1 MDKIGFP
8 FYFSNRV
15 KDPLIETAWLEAHL
29 DDPGIRIVDA
39 RWRGDGS
46 ARDLYR
52 LGHIPGA
59 VHLDWHLDLN
69 HTREG
74 IRDLLLPPEKFADV
88 MAEAGIGD
96 ETHVV
101 AYAETD
107 YSGATRLWWALKY
120 YGHERVSVLNGGL
133 TKWMAEGRPLT
144 QELPKILTARFTP
157 RPQQRLMATKD
168 EILQALQDPHSK
180 TAIVDTRPPEQHAGQ
195 AVWTPPGSLY
205 IPNGQSW
212 VAAGGRLLRGG
223 RIPGAISLPSSG
235 NLNTGDWT
243 FLSAEQLRARAMDA
257 GLSYRQRVIT
267 YCGVGIS
274 ASLGLFALHLAGF
287 VDLALYDASW
297 EEWGHDPDLPIER
310 D

>member
-1 MDKIGFP
+1 LL
-8 FYFSNRV
+8 FSNRV

-29 DDPGIRIVDA
+29 DDPGIRIVDT

-74 IRDLLLPPEKFADV
+74 IRDLLLPPDKFADV

-101 AYAETD
+101 AY
-107 YSGATRLWWALKY
+107 R
-120 YGHERVSVLNGGL
+120 
-133 TKWMAEGRPLT
+133 
-144 QELPKILTARFTP
+144 
-157 RPQQRLMATKD
+157 D

-195 AVWTPPGSLY
+195 AVWTPPGRLY
-205 IPNGQSW
+205 IPKGHSW

-235 NLNTGDWT
+235 NLDPGDWT

-287 VDLALYDASW
+287 MDLALYDASW